1 MLDFQGNMVL
11 CANQIWWTAEVED
24 VFVRISHGQ
33 MQAMKNVSHSLP
45 PCPSLLLSFRFSRSL
60 VYFPVFEAVEQ
71 SVERGGDV
79 DGRRHVDEQRQEEIR
94 HGVDDR
100 RSHEGHRGRFRQGQ
114 HHRSVRV
121 RVGESI
127 TVRSTADCSIVPVF
141 CESNR

>member
-1 MLDFQGNMVL
+1 MV
-11 CANQIWWTAEVED
+11 D
-24 VFVRISHGQ
+24 RRGRGRVRENFPRTDAGDEKREPLAS
-33 MQAMKNVSHSLP
+33 SLP
-45 PCPSLLLSFRFSRSL
+45 FSPSFPSLFTISR
-60 VYFPVFEAVEQ
+60 YFPVFEAVEQ